1 MALCALFYSWV
12 CNWGVAVSELQNMTK
27 AQLIKEVEAITLLLD
42 EAQTLSLK
50 VRPLL
55 KEASDLWEDKCL
67 LIKQLKMVLR
77 DAAAF
82 GMYNE

>member
-1 MALCALFYSWV
+1 M
-12 CNWGVAVSELQNMTK
+12 SELQNMTK

-42 EAQTLSLK
+42 EAQTLSIK
-50 VRPLL
+50 AGQYR

>member
-42 EAQTLSLK
+42 EAQTLS
-50 VRPLL
+50 
-55 KEASDLWEDKCL
+55 
-67 LIKQLKMVLR
+67 
-77 DAAAF
+77 
-82 GMYNE
+82 

>member
-1 MALCALFYSWV
+1 M
-12 CNWGVAVSELQNMTK
+12 SELQNMTK
-27 AQLIKEVEAITLLLD
+27 AQLIKEVGDVSALLD
-42 EAQTLSLK
+42 EAQTLSIK
-50 VRPLL
+50 AGQYR
-55 KEASDLWEDKCL
+55 KEASALWEDKCL